1 MRAVGRGLIVVV
13 LALVPASCS
22 SEGGGSTVQT
32 SAPSI
37 VVESSTVTATS
48 ADPPDGGQQ
57 PEGFTTVTARITDA
71 DGEECEVCLW
81 LADSAEERGRG
92 LMGVTDLGDAVG
104 MAFVFEQPLL
114 GSFYMFQTPT
124 PLSIAWFDSDG
135 EIVGTAEMD
144 PCLDTPAGACPLY
157 APDDEYDLAIE
168 AFSGGL
174 EPLGIGD
181 GSHVVLLEGTES
193 EQCLVTAN

>member
-48 ADPPDGGQQ
+48 ADPPDEGQQ

-144 PCLDTPAGACPLY
+144 PCLDTSAGACPLY